1 MLKTSWNRIRSRA
14 EKPQLGETV
23 FESVPFTEDVVQA
36 VRLISSR
43 LSLKADE
50 RSRLLWQRE
59 GNDAAAV
66 EYDALRPLLDAMPK
80 PRRVLEI
87 GPGLGRS
94 VVYFSKRGVC
104 AEDAQ
109 IDLYDTTGSSTKY
122 KQQHYDAPPP
132 WPDVSSFCGNIPLLE
147 QMLRYNDIENYKVWD
162 AATLPMA
169 KLPGGYD
176 LIYGFYSIGFH
187 WSLQHYLGDLAPLLG
202 ERGVLICTL
211 NKHFAPFPEM
221 QRYSVRVLQS
231 AVVKKG
237 SRPLSFLALS
247 KSPLPE
253 VGVSV
258 ADAYAS

>member
-1 MLKTSWNRIRSRA
+1 MLKTSWNRIRSVA
-14 EKPQLGETV
+14 SKPNAGEAV
-23 FESVPFTEDVVQA
+23 FQSPPFTEDVVQA
-36 VRLISSR
+36 VRLISTR

-50 RSRLLWQRE
+50 RSRLLWQQE
-59 GNDAAAV
+59 SNDAAAV
-66 EYDALRPLLDAMPK
+66 EYDALRPLLEAIPK

-94 VVYFSKRGVC
+94 VVYFSKRGVW
-104 AEDAQ
+104 ADDAQ

-147 QMLRYNDIENYKVWD
+147 QMLRYNGIENYKVWD

-169 KLPGGYD
+169 KLPGDYD

-202 ERGVLICTL
+202 ASGVLLCTL
-211 NKHFAPFPEM
+211 NKHFAPFPM
-221 QRYSVRVLQS
+221 LKQYSVRVLQS
-231 AVVKKG
+231 AAVKKG

-247 KSPLPE
+247 KSPLPK
-253 VGVSV
+253 VGLSV
-258 ADAYAS
+258 EDAYAS